1 MSTMNHSGTQMDH
14 LGCAENEID
23 MDGKCLKVDMEK
35 SNMKLFDQDVETFV
49 VWTNIA
55 QGELQWFMAEPR
67 AEWDY
72 PAVVMIHE
80 WWGLNENIKYMAKLL
95 AKQGYRVLAI
105 DLYSGQVAAD
115 SDTAK
120 KLSGAVRENPDKAVE
135 KMKLAVDYLKQKSK
149 KVASLGWCFGGQQS
163 LNISLAEKLDAT
175 VIYYGHL
182 TDDTEKLSKL
192 QGPVLGI
199 FWWKDQSITQES
211 VKAFETSLKKLWK
224 QNSIYIYPEVG
235 HAFANPT
242 GANYSATE
250 TLDAWEKTLKF
261 LEEKL

>member
-1 MSTMNHSGTQMDH
+1 
-14 LGCAENEID
+14 
-23 MDGKCLKVDMEK
+23 
-35 SNMKLFDQDVETFV
+35 
-49 VWTNIA
+49 
-55 QGELQWFMAEPR
+55 
-67 AEWDY
+67 
-72 PAVVMIHE
+72 MIHE

-199 FWWKDQSITQES
+199 F
-211 VKAFETSLKKLWK
+211 
-224 QNSIYIYPEVG
+224 
-235 HAFANPT
+235 
-242 GANYSATE
+242 
-250 TLDAWEKTLKF
+250 
-261 LEEKL
+261 